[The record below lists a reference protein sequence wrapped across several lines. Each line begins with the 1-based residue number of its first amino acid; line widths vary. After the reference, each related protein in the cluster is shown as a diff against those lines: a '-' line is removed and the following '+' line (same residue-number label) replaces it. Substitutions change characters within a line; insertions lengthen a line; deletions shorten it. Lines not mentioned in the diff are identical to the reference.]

1 MLRVRNNHIFSRM
14 TEDRMNKPTI
24 FLTILIAMA
33 VTIVACDSEIDD
45 QPAAVVSEAQAE
57 VDDDDDGQSQNMEL
71 AMDSERSSIGWVG
84 AKVTGDHV
92 GGFNDWTGNARIRDG
107 EISGLDFTVDTRSI
121 YSDNDD
127 LTGHLMSDD
136 FFDVEAYPEATF
148 RSTKIEQKASEHGT
162 HEVTGNF
169 TIRGVTNGVT
179 FPATIE
185 LDDDELTATTEFT
198 IQRFDFGIEF
208 KGKPDDLI
216 RDEVLLKIELFAS

>member
-1 MLRVRNNHIFSRM
+1 MK
-14 TEDRMNKPTI
+14 NKAL
-24 FLTILIAMA
+24 FLALLTSM
-33 VTIVACDSEIDD
+33 VVALAACESEIDD

-57 VDDDDDGQSQNMEL
+57 ADDDEGDGEETMEF
-71 AMDSERSSIGWVG
+71 AMDRERSSIGWVG

-92 GGFNDWTGNARIRDG
+92 GGFEEWEGAARIRNG
-107 EISGLDFTVDTRSI
+107 ELSRLEFTVDTRSI
-121 YSDNDD
+121 FSDNDD

-136 FFDVEAYPEATF
+136 FFDVETYPEATF
-148 RSTKIEQKASEHGT
+148 RSTHIEEKASDDGT

-185 LDDDELTATTEFT
+185 LDDDELSATTEFT

-208 KGKPDDLI
+208 KGMPDDLI